1 MKIIQEDNFA
11 DIMKDEVEP
20 YLYAH
25 CRECYITGA
34 KEPERREKSGKLHV
48 KFYETDRP
56 KGVII
61 ISHGF
66 TEGAQKYD
74 EMIYYFL
81 KAGYHVCMPE
91 HMGHGLSYRLTE
103 DPSLV
108 HIDTWKRFVRDFLK
122 VCHVVKEQYSELPLF
137 LFAHSMGGAIG
148 TIAAAWETELF
159 QKIILSSPMIRPLTG
174 NVPWSVTVA
183 IAQVECL
190 AGRNARYVIGQKPY
204 DGSEILETS
213 AAVSEARFTR
223 YNEIRKQSREIQ
235 TSAASYGW
243 LLASIKMSWYLRY
256 HGWKKLTDK
265 LGDKVQLVGDDL
277 FVTNV
282 ERLSKGINLGIAN
295 SILIKLNQIGTITET
310 LDAIELAKRHGYTA
324 VISHRSGETED
335 TTIADLAVATNAG
348 QIKTGSASRTDRIA
362 KYNQLL
368 RIEDYLDDNAKY
380 DGYNTFYNINK

>member
-1 MKIIQEDNFA
+1 MKRCCQS
-11 DIMKDEVEP
+11 
-20 YLYAH
+20 Y
-25 CRECYITGA
+25 CRRVG
-34 KEPERREKSGKLHV
+34 
-48 KFYETDRP
+48 
-56 KGVII
+56 
-61 ISHGF
+61 
-66 TEGAQKYD
+66 
-74 EMIYYFL
+74 
-81 KAGYHVCMPE
+81 
-91 HMGHGLSYRLTE
+91 SYRLTE

-148 TIAAAWETELF
+148 TIAAAWETEFF

-256 HGWKKLTDK
+256 HGWKKLTAPVLLFQAEKDAFVSVRAIQKFAKK
-265 LGDKVQLVGDDL
+265 LQRKGRTSCEYMYMPGSKHEIFGSDDE
-277 FVTNV
+277 TMQAYV
-282 ERLSKGINLGIAN
+282 ERILSFL
-295 SILIKLNQIGTITET
+295 E
-310 LDAIELAKRHGYTA
+310 
-324 VISHRSGETED
+324 
-335 TTIADLAVATNAG
+335 
-348 QIKTGSASRTDRIA
+348 
-362 KYNQLL
+362 
-368 RIEDYLDDNAKY
+368 
-380 DGYNTFYNINK
+380 

>member
-34 KEPERREKSGKLHV
+34 KEPERREKNGKLHV

-74 EMIYYFL
+74 EMIYY
-81 KAGYHVCMPE
+81 
-91 HMGHGLSYRLTE
+91 
-103 DPSLV
+103 
-108 HIDTWKRFVRDFLK
+108 FLK

-256 HGWKKLTDK
+256 HGWKKLTAPVLLFQAEKDAFVSVRAIQKFAKK
-265 LGDKVQLVGDDL
+265 LQRKGRTSCEYMYMPGSKHEIFGSDDE
-277 FVTNV
+277 TMQAYV
-282 ERLSKGINLGIAN
+282 ERILSFL
-295 SILIKLNQIGTITET
+295 E
-310 LDAIELAKRHGYTA
+310 
-324 VISHRSGETED
+324 
-335 TTIADLAVATNAG
+335 
-348 QIKTGSASRTDRIA
+348 
-362 KYNQLL
+362 
-368 RIEDYLDDNAKY
+368 
-380 DGYNTFYNINK
+380 

>member
-34 KEPERREKSGKLHV
+34 KEPERREKNGKLHV

-108 HIDTWKRFVRDFLK
+108 HIDIWKRFVRDFLK

-174 NVPWSVTVA
+174 S
-183 IAQVECL
+183 ID
-190 AGRNARYVIGQKPY
+190 K
-204 DGSEILETS
+204 S
-213 AAVSEARFTR
+213 AAVSALYPLCPSSVPT
-223 YNEIRKQSREIQ
+223 
-235 TSAASYGW
+235 
-243 LLASIKMSWYLRY
+243 IK
-256 HGWKKLTDK
+256 
-265 LGDKVQLVGDDL
+265 
-277 FVTNV
+277 
-282 ERLSKGINLGIAN
+282 
-295 SILIKLNQIGTITET
+295 
-310 LDAIELAKRHGYTA
+310 KR
-324 VISHRSGETED
+324 
-335 TTIADLAVATNAG
+335 
-348 QIKTGSASRTDRIA
+348 SRTQA
-362 KYNQLL
+362 PAQ
-368 RIEDYLDDNAKY
+368 
-380 DGYNTFYNINK
+380 